1 MNRYNLY
8 KDSGISWLGNIP
20 SNWDVTRN
28 KYFTIPIQDKSE
40 TGTEELLSVSEKKG
54 VIPRRSIRNEEEHLS
69 TSKTLVGYL
78 KVLPGDLVSN
88 IMLMWKRGL
97 GVSNFKGIVSPSYS
111 VFRFID
117 SEPKYY
123 HYLFRTDQYV
133 SEFRRNSTGV
143 IESRLR
149 LYDDSFGLISS
160 HRPPLSEQKQIV
172 TFLDDKTKKIDSLI
186 QQKEKKIELLK
197 EKRSSLI
204 NHVVTKGLDSNV
216 EMKDSG
222 VEWIGKIPSHW
233 EITKFKYKGEVII
246 GLSYKPENLVD
257 KGEGTLVMRSSNV
270 QNGKP
275 SFNDNVYVDCKIS
288 DKLKTREGD
297 ILICSRNGSRKLIGK
312 NCLITKD
319 IEGMSWG
326 VFMTM
331 YRTPNY
337 KYFYWLLNSPVFKSQ
352 SGLFLTSTI
361 NQLTVSTLEN
371 MIVPYVNDE
380 NEQQQIVE
388 YLDKQTEEIDT
399 LIQLEQKK
407 IDTLKEYR
415 QSLILNVVTGK
426 IRVCKEDDSLSLNS
440 QTI

>member
-1 MNRYNLY
+1 MNKYSSY
-8 KDSGISWLGNIP
+8 KDSEVDWIGEVPTQWSV
-20 SNWDVTRN
+20 SRVK
-28 KYFTIPIQDKSE
+28 KYFKERNEKVSDLEYDP
-40 TGTEELLSVSEKKG
+40 LSVTKNGIVPQLDNVSKSDNHNDRKQENKNDFVINSRSDRKGSSGMSEYNG
-54 VIPRRSIRNEEEHLS
+54 SVSLINIVLRPISINPKYSEFLFKSKSFIEEFFRN
-69 TSKTLVGYL
+69 G
-78 KVLPGDLVSN
+78 
-88 IMLMWKRGL
+88 
-97 GVSNFKGIVSPSYS
+97 KGIHWDLWSTRYS
-111 VFRFID
+111 ELQNIKI
-117 SEPKYY
+117 PY
-123 HYLFRTDQYV
+123 
-133 SEFRRNSTGV
+133 
-143 IESRLR
+143 
-149 LYDDSFGLISS
+149 
-160 HRPPLSEQKQIV
+160 PPLSEQKQIV

-197 EKRSSLI
+197 EKRNSLI

-222 VEWIGKIPSHW
+222 VEWIGEIPSHW

-380 NEQQQIVE
+380 NEQQQIIE